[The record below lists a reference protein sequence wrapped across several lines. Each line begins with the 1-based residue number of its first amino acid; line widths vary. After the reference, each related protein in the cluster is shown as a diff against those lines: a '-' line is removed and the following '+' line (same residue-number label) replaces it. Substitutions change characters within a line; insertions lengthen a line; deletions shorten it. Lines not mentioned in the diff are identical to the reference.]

1 MLGAFVIFLVDA
13 MIPSS
18 RLLLSLLLA
27 APLLTACV
35 PALIATG
42 AAGTAISYHDR
53 RSTGIQADDETSE
66 WRGRNRIPA
75 RYRDNANINFTAF
88 NRVLLVSGE
97 VENEREREEI
107 GEMAER
113 IEGIRKVHNELL
125 VATPTTLGSRSN
137 DVFISS
143 KLKARLLDSDQV
155 ASNHIKPVTENSVLF
170 LMGIVSEREAR
181 AAIDIA
187 RTTAGVR
194 KVVNLLEVLPD
205 AEIRRIDNAR
215 FGSVK

>member
-1 MLGAFVIFLVDA
+1 
-13 MIPSS
+13 MIPKPAT
-18 RLLLSLLLA
+18 RLLLSLLFVT
-27 APLLTACV
+27 PLLGACV

-66 WRGRNRIPA
+66 WKGRNRVPA
-75 RYRDNANINFTAF
+75 IYRDNTNVNFTAY

-97 VENEREREEI
+97 ANSEPARAEI

-113 IEGIRKVHNELL
+113 IEGIRKVHNELQ
-125 VATPTTLGSRSN
+125 VAPPTTLGSRSN

-143 KLKARLLDSDQV
+143 KYKARLLDTDQV
-155 ASNHIKPVTENSVLF
+155 ASNHIKPVTENGVLF

-205 AEIRRIDNAR
+205 EEIRRIDNAR
-215 FGSVK
+215 FGVR

>member
-1 MLGAFVIFLVDA
+1 MTPL
-13 MIPSS
+13 PP
-18 RLLLSLLLA
+18 RLLA
-27 APLLTACV
+27 ALALTLPLLGACV

-66 WRGRNRIPA
+66 WKGRNRVPA
-75 RYRDNANINFTAF
+75 RYRDNANVNFTAF
-88 NRVLLVSGE
+88 DRVLLVSGE
-97 VENEREREEI
+97 VADDAARAEI

-113 IEGIRKVHNELL
+113 IEGIRKVHNELQIAPPSTL
-125 VATPTTLGSRSN
+125 ATRSN

-143 KLKARLLDSDQV
+143 KYKARLLDTDQV
-155 ASNHIKPVTENSVLF
+155 SSNHIKPVTENGVLF
-170 LMGIVSEREAR
+170 LMGIVSEREAK

-194 KVVNLLEVLPD
+194 KVVNLFEILPD
-205 AEIRRIDNAR
+205 EEIRRIDNAR
-215 FGSVK
+215 FGVR

>member
-1 MLGAFVIFLVDA
+1 MTQKPAT
-13 MIPSS
+13 
-18 RLLLSLLLA
+18 RLMLSLLFV
-27 APLLTACV
+27 APLLGACV

-66 WRGRNRIPA
+66 WKGRNRVPA
-75 RYRDNANINFTAF
+75 RYRDHANINFTAF

-97 VENEREREEI
+97 VENERERAEI

-113 IEGIRKVHNELL
+113 VEGIRKVHNELQI
-125 VATPTTLGSRSN
+125 APPATLGSRSN

-143 KLKARLLDSDQV
+143 KYKARLLDTEQV
-155 ASNHIKPVTENSVLF
+155 ASNHIKPVTENGVLF
-170 LMGIVSEREAR
+170 LLGIVSEREAS

-205 AEIRRIDNAR
+205 NEIRRIDNAR
-215 FGSVK
+215 FGVR